1 MCMCMS
7 LYMRE
12 KKVRE
17 KRDRQRETEK
27 QRLTEWLVIWC
38 AVLYYFCGI
47 GVSYIFNIKVQMV
60 LYCQSEESS
69 LRCNIVNKA
78 LSTVQ
83 ILESCCVHCLD
94 TRADRQKNKPKEN
107 PTIRQ
112 YRIGKLA
119 SWATVTRKLSAS
131 SHKWKS
137 HMGQT
142 MGCCIVPNDNIIY
155 AVSEHHPNPK
165 NCTQLVMI

>member
-12 KKVRE
+12 KRVRE

-83 ILESCCVHCLD
+83 ILESCCVYCLD

-119 SWATVTRKLSAS
+119 GWATVTRKLSAS

-137 HMGQT
+137 HIWVRLWDAASYLMIILFTQ
-142 MGCCIVPNDNIIY
+142 CQNIIQTPRT
-155 AVSEHHPNPK
+155 VRNW
-165 NCTQLVMI
+165 